1 MTKAIS
7 PVLKKWRVQIFA
19 VTWLAYF
26 GMYFCRKNFSVVMPV
41 MSRELNTS
49 KEDFALVITV
59 FSIMYMLGQFLNGYL
74 SDRHGPRLIVAI
86 GLLLSVISN
95 LLMGWMGTIGSFV
108 FLMGLNGLG
117 QSSGWSGLVKNLTPW
132 FKKNERG
139 VMMSFWTTCYV
150 IGGLA
155 ATAFATYWLTNQHFL
170 TEFSWRR
177 AFLAPSILLLFI
189 SLIYIIFDRNSPTDV
204 GLEPFEKATC
214 TKKGKRK
221 EKEAQ
226 MAVLKN
232 GAVWITAAMYFFL
245 KFTRYAFL
253 FWLPLYLSEALF
265 YSDQQAGYTSMAY
278 EAFGFFGV
286 LAAGFASDYLFK
298 ARRFPISSIML
309 FGLAIVLFLQPYLS
323 PLGIIPTIISIGLIG
338 FFTFGPDSLMSGA
351 AAMDMGKNHG
361 AALAAGIIN
370 GVGSAGQLLSP
381 FAVAYVSQKY
391 GWNALFQLF
400 VVVALIAALLL
411 IVKWN
416 YGAEN
421 QEDEIAELQS
431 SNPEKFTELG
441 ITTNI

>member
-1 MTKAIS
+1 MIRAIS
-7 PVLKKWRVQIFA
+7 PDMKKWRVQIFA

-49 KEDFALVITV
+49 KEEFAFVITV

-132 FKKNERG
+132 FKKKERG

-155 ATAFATYWLTNQHFL
+155 ATAFATYWLTNQNIL

-177 AFLAPSILLLFI
+177 AFLAPSIVLLLI
-189 SLIYIIFDRNSPTDV
+189 SIIFIIFDRNSPSDV
-204 GLEPFEKATC
+204 GLESFEKTTI
-214 TKKGKRK
+214 TKNGKRK

-253 FWLPLYLSEALF
+253 FWLPLYLSEALL
-265 YSDQQAGYTSMAY
+265 YSDQQSGYTSMAF

-298 ARRFPISSIML
+298 ARRFPVSSIML

-323 PLGIIPTIISIGLIG
+323 PLGIIPTIISIGMIG
-338 FFTFGPDSLMSGA
+338 FFTYGPDSLMSGA
-351 AAMDMGKNHG
+351 AAMDMGKTHG
-361 AALAAGIIN
+361 AALSAGLIN
-370 GVGSAGQLLSP
+370 GVGSVGQLLSP
-381 FAVAYVSQKY
+381 FVVAYVSQKY

-400 VVVALIAALLL
+400 VIVTLIAAVLL

-421 QEDEIAELQS
+421 QGEDL
-431 SNPEKFTELG
+431 TELSQSTSG
-441 ITTNI
+441 EFPSLGVITNL

>member
-1 MTKAIS
+1 MIRAIS
-7 PVLKKWRVQIFA
+7 PAMKKWRVQIFA

-41 MSRELNTS
+41 MSREMNTS
-49 KEDFALVITV
+49 KEEFAFVITV

-132 FKKNERG
+132 FKKKERG

-155 ATAFATYWLTNQHFL
+155 ATAFATYWLTNQNIL

-177 AFLAPSILLLFI
+177 AFLAPSIVLLFI
-189 SLIYIIFDRNSPTDV
+189 SLIYIIFDRNSPSDV
-204 GLEPFEKATC
+204 GLEPFEKTTI

-253 FWLPLYLSEALF
+253 FWLPLYLSEALL
-265 YSDQQAGYTSMAY
+265 YSDQQSGYTSMAF
-278 EAFGFFGV
+278 EGFGFFGV

-298 ARRFPISSIML
+298 SRRFPVSSIML

-338 FFTFGPDSLMSGA
+338 FFTYGPDSLMSGA
-351 AAMDMGKNHG
+351 AAMDMGKTHG
-361 AALAAGIIN
+361 AALAAGLIN
-370 GVGSAGQLLSP
+370 GIGSVGQLLSP

-400 VVVALIAALLL
+400 VVVTLIAAGLL
-411 IVKWN
+411 IAKWN
-416 YGAEN
+416 YGTEN
-421 QEDEIAELQS
+421 QEDEL
-431 SNPEKFTELG
+431 TELSSSKSG
-441 ITTNI
+441 KFPELGVIAN